1 MDIQNR
7 SENIENWDLV
17 VVYDPEDGR
26 VVHTHHTVTW
36 RGGEHPTKDEQ
47 ERAATEQAES
57 EAGVAP
63 ERVAFL
69 HPDPREVDPE
79 AFLRVDP
86 KTRSLISKRRA

>member
-7 SENIENWDLV
+7 LEDIESWDLA
-17 VVYDPEDGR
+17 VVYDREDGR

-36 RGGEHPTKDEQ
+36 RGGEHPAKEEQ
-47 ERAATEQAES
+47 ARTATEHAEA

-63 ERVAFL
+63 ERVAVL
-69 HPDPREVDPE
+69 HTDPREVDPE

-86 KTRSLISKRRA
+86 KTGALIVERRV